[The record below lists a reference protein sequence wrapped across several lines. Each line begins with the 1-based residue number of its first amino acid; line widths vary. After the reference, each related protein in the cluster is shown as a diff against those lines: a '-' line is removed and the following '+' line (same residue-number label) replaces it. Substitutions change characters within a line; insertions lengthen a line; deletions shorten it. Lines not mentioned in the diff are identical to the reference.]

1 MVKYNSDYNSKRYV
15 HPYVHSSNTHNN
27 QDMEA
32 TLSILSTEEWIK
44 KRWCNYTME
53 SYSATKKDGIMTF
66 SATWVQLEIII
77 LCEVSQEEK
86 DKHYMISLVSG
97 I

>member
-1 MVKYNSDYNSKRYV
+1 
-15 HPYVHSSNTHNN
+15 
-27 QDMEA
+27 
-32 TLSILSTEEWIK
+32 
-44 KRWCNYTME
+44 ME